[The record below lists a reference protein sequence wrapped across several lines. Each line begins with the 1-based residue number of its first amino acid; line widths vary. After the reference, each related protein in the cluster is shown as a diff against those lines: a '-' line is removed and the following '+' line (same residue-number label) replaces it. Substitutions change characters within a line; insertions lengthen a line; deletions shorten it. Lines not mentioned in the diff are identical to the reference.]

1 MIENIRKL
9 LYNLIEVKKVKIDSW
24 KKAFTCG
31 IKFALI
37 YFVIFIVC
45 TCLLT
50 GFILRGE
57 SFAEHPSVQVING
70 ISFQMAYY
78 FYVIVATIIPIILVQ
93 YTKIKFLFLSTVIY
107 FFTYVCICVI
117 FLLSVLL
124 FNVNI
129 FGLISVHYLIEMG
142 DFCLLAFPQ
151 GLFFGTVIAV
161 ILNTIINK
169 CKVK

>member
-1 MIENIRKL
+1 M
-9 LYNLIEVKKVKIDSW
+9 KINSW
-24 KKAFTCG
+24 KKASICG

-57 SFAEHPSVQVING
+57 SFAEHPSNQVING

-78 FYVIVATIIPIILVQ
+78 FYVIVATIIPVILVR
-93 YTKIKFLFLSTVIY
+93 YTKIKFLFLSMVIY
-107 FFTYVCICVI
+107 FFIYVCIGVI

-129 FGLISVHYLIEMG
+129 LGLISACYLIEMG

-151 GLFFGTVIAV
+151 GLFLGTVITV

-169 CKVK
+169 RRVK